1 MAIKLPL
8 LKAQD
13 PVFDRYQ
20 TLLQGALAPITSNE
34 SNAAVQ
40 VMITAANGTKSPD
53 ISLTAGSVNTIP
65 IGLSQAL
72 QGWYITR
79 IKGNAVVWDSQDS
92 NTTPSQ
98 TLLLNTSADVVIQLQ
113 VY

>member
-20 TLLQGALAPITSNE
+20 TLLQGALAPITNNA
-34 SNAAVQ
+34 SNASVQ
-40 VMITAANGTKSPD
+40 VIITDSSGVQTPN
-53 ISLTAGSVNTIP
+53 ISLVAGSVNTIP

-79 IKGNAVVWDSQDS
+79 IKGNAIVWDSQDS